1 MWVYSSTD
9 FKQCYTLYMSI
20 LTGKHV
26 LVIGDETDQIT
37 KIEAALI
44 TYGSDIAT
52 STCES
57 ADPAQISA
65 DHTGLILLNHMHDG
79 KHCTDKLQTLR
90 ENAATKSIPV
100 LVLVPNDQTH
110 IGEVLL
116 LGASD
121 YFVPN
126 EDVHTVVDKIKRSLG
141 DSQVAEHHSVIDI
154 STSQAG
160 TQTGV
165 RVFAVEDDPL
175 LQNLLATRFE
185 KSGLLFE
192 MASNGQDLVQKVT
205 AFQPQI
211 VILDLMLPGEDG
223 FGLLKALKTN
233 AATAAIPVLI
243 FSNKD
248 SQDDR
253 KLAAELG
260 ATGFYVKAMTD
271 LSELLEIINAHKS
284 S

>member
-1 MWVYSSTD
+1 
-9 FKQCYTLYMSI
+9 MSI

>member
-1 MWVYSSTD
+1 
-9 FKQCYTLYMSI
+9 MSI

-52 STCES
+52 ATCES
-57 ADPAQISA
+57 ADPTQIHA
-65 DHTGLILLNHMHDG
+65 EHTGLILLNHMHEG
-79 KHCTDKLQTLR
+79 KHCTDKLTAIR
-90 ENAATKSIPV
+90 ENEATKNIPV
-100 LVLVPNDQTH
+100 LALVPNDQGH

-126 EDVHTVVDKIKRSLG
+126 EDVHSVVDKIKRALG
-141 DSQVAEHHSVIDI
+141 DSELDLHHSVIDL
-154 STSQAG
+154 STTESSSEEG
-160 TQTGV
+160 T

-185 KSGLLFE
+185 KSKLVYE
-192 MASNGQDLVQKVT
+192 MASNGEGLVEKVS
-205 AFQPQI
+205 AFKPQI
-211 VILDLMLPGEDG
+211 LILDLMLPGEDG
-223 FGLLKALKTN
+223 FALLKKIKTN
-233 AATAAIPVLI
+233 AATAAVPVLI

-248 SQDDR
+248 SQEDR

-271 LSELLEIINAHKS
+271 LSELLDIINIHKS
-284 S
+284 